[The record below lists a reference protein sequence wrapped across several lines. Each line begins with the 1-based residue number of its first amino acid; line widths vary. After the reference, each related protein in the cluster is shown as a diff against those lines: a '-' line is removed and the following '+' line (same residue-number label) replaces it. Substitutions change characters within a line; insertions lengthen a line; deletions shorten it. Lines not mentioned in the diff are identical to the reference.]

1 MTHIHNK
8 QANVVYRLLAVVVVL
23 GTAGCMPSPE
33 KRCSE
38 MLRGQLLDRESL
50 RVNRFYQVNSEPF
63 QRPGYDTYRM
73 HYQAKNTFGG
83 YVAEQRWLCRLPKY

>member
-1 MTHIHNK
+1 MIR
-8 QANVVYRLLAVVVVL
+8 RLLAVAVVL
-23 GTAGCMPSPE
+23 VSAGCTQSPE

-38 MLRGQLLDRESL
+38 MLRGQLLDRDSL
-50 RVNRFYQVNSEPF
+50 RVNRFYQVNTEAH

-83 YVAEQRWLCRLPKY
+83 YVAERGWLCRLPKS